1 MEGPA
6 FPLSADADISK
17 SGFTLI
23 ELMVALAIVAIVA
36 TAVLVRGGETAAQT
50 YSIERR
56 ALARWV
62 AENEIER
69 VRLGQMVEGTPVS
82 AGTDRRRVNLG
93 SREWLVVE
101 EILETDHPLLWRA
114 EYSVFALEGG
124 REVGPLDTLTA
135 FIGQH

>member
-1 MEGPA
+1 MRTRP
-6 FPLSADADISK
+6 
-17 SGFTLI
+17 GFTLI

-124 REVGPLDTLTA
+124 REVGPVDTLTA